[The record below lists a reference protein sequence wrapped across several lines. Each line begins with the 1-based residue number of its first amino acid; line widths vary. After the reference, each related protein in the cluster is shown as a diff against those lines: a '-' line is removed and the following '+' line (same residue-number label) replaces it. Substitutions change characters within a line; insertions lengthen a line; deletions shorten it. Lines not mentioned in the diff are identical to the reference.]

1 MITNP
6 NWLKPKEKPYF
17 HQISLGCI
25 EKVVNCIERFN
36 KGKIDADTS
45 SKIEK
50 QRLEMIMILD
60 FLAQYA
66 LPMLLFSIVMET

>member
-25 EKVVNCIERFN
+25 EKLVNCIERFN